1 MAECTH
7 SSKAVSSAFVESDLV
22 ARFLDFAGHHRYH
35 RSHGQS
41 CAMACS
47 CGKAACLAQG
57 RSPNLVSYVLILT
70 GRETVMSA
78 TVRDPAPVWP
88 EDRTEDIPKPELRKE
103 TRRRVLKGAQI
114 AFKGR
119 GAVIDCMVRDLS
131 DGGACLKVASPIGIP
146 DTFELGSGPIKIL
159 A

>member
-1 MAECTH
+1 
-7 SSKAVSSAFVESDLV
+7 
-22 ARFLDFAGHHRYH
+22 
-35 RSHGQS
+35 
-41 CAMACS
+41 
-47 CGKAACLAQG
+47 
-57 RSPNLVSYVLILT
+57 
-70 GRETVMSA
+70 MSA

-88 EDRTEDIPKPELRKE
+88 EDRTEDKPKPERRKE

-146 DTFELGSGPIKIL
+146 DTFENSQEDRDYLFADLRHHQRSRFTLSVAYHGPPLRVWWQGYRVFFTICG
-159 A
+159 